1 MKYIFWGIIV
11 IGAVYGIHRISI
23 WAAQR
28 GWIYYRGKGGSSG
41 ALGNAFLE
49 LQTIFEPSKRHV
61 IEERVK
67 KGGDVQTSGDTPD
80 AGFAKSE
87 TDTKA

>member
-1 MKYIFWGIIV
+1 MKYLFWGIIV
-11 IGAVYGIHRISI
+11 LGAFYGIHRISI

-41 ALGNAFLE
+41 ALGSAFLE

-61 IEERVK
+61 IEERAK
-67 KGGDVQTSGDTPD
+67 SGGDAQTSGDKPE
-80 AGFAKSE
+80 AGFVKSE
-87 TDTKA
+87 IDRKA

>member
-1 MKYIFWGIIV
+1 MKYLLWGIIV
-11 IGAVYGIHRISI
+11 IGAVYCMHRIAI

-28 GWIYYRGKGGSSG
+28 GWIYYCGRGGSSG
-41 ALGNAFLE
+41 AWGNAFLE

-67 KGGDVQTSGDTPD
+67 KHGDLQTSGEKPDTGP
-80 AGFAKSE
+80 AKSE
-87 TDTKA
+87 IDTKA